1 MIPVDTVVLILWV
14 ALLFKNTA
22 AAMPLFILAINAT
35 LFHFIDSGFVLHC
48 ITATLCF
55 TFAQTK
61 LNICANLR
69 YALLASGC
77 VYWVGALDEMLY
89 NHLVSYQG
97 VYYDVMPYLVL
108 SLNAYIAAIISL
120 DRGGRRIVGISARW
134 LRLAVYRF
142 AGL

>member
-1 MIPVDTVVLILWV
+1 
-14 ALLFKNTA
+14 
-22 AAMPLFILAINAT
+22 MPLIILAISAA
-35 LFHFIDSGFVLHC
+35 LFHFIKHDFVNLC

-61 LNICANLR
+61 LNICAQLR

-77 VYWVGALDEMLY
+77 VYWLGALDEMLY
-89 NHLVSYQG
+89 NHIVIYHG

-120 DRGGRRIVGISARW
+120 DCGGRGIVGMVARW
-134 LRLAVYRF
+134 LRLAVNRM
-142 AGL
+142 ARL

>member
-1 MIPVDTVVLILWV
+1 MLIDWVLIALWL
-14 ALLFKNTA
+14 ALLFKNIA
-22 AAMPLFILAINAT
+22 ALLPLFILSINCIFIRYDVSEFAT
-35 LFHFIDSGFVLHC
+35 LCVV
-48 ITATLCF
+48 ATLCF

-61 LNICANLR
+61 LNIPLKLR

-77 VYWVGALDEMLY
+77 VYWVGALDELLY

-108 SLNAYIAAIISL
+108 SLNAYIAAVISL
-120 DRGGRRIVGISARW
+120 DTGGRGIVGISARW

-142 AGL
+142 ARL

>member
-1 MIPVDTVVLILWV
+1 MNHVDLLLLALWVVLIL
-14 ALLFKNTA
+14 KNTA
-22 AAMPLFILAINAT
+22 ALLPLLILSGYSISNNFIGYDFFT
-35 LFHFIDSGFVLHC
+35 MC

-61 LNICANLR
+61 LNIPLKLR

-77 VYWVGALDEMLY
+77 VYWVGALDELLY
-89 NHLVSYQG
+89 NHIVTYSG

-108 SLNAYIAAIISL
+108 SLNAYIAAVISL
-120 DRGGRRIVGISARW
+120 DRGGRGIVGISARW

>member
-1 MIPVDTVVLILWV
+1 MITIEWALLALWV
-14 ALLFKNTA
+14 ALLFKSIA
-22 AAMPLFILAINAT
+22 AFVPLIILLLNAA
-35 LFHFIDSGFVLHC
+35 LIHFIKHDFLSLCV
-48 ITATLCF
+48 IATLCF

-61 LNICANLR
+61 LNICAKLR

-89 NHLVSYQG
+89 NHIVSYQG

-120 DRGGRRIVGISARW
+120 DRGGRGIVG
-134 LRLAVYRF
+134 L
-142 AGL
+142 